1 MSSSN
6 GGKISPAKRQNL
18 FKRWIVVYKH
28 DGSPLEGALFVHKA
42 AADKYRARQT
52 NADKLEVRQ
61 FNLTEI

>member
-1 MSSSN
+1 
-6 GGKISPAKRQNL
+6 L

-28 DGSPLEGALFVHKA
+28 DGSPVDFALFVHKSKA
-42 AADKYRARQT
+42 ELFRQIQS